1 MVNLVLKF
9 ADFCRASDLKVSTS
23 EVLDCLR
30 HLSLVDFLE
39 EAQFKTALKTNFV
52 KSRRNQPHFDRL
64 YALFFHHIGLE
75 EPDRYQEP
83 IRADQREAIL
93 ALLGEEMERDPL
105 SDAVID
111 FLKGEPVA
119 FMKALQRIQTQEQ
132 ETSQVVKSNLG
143 VLSGRLEVML
153 KLNQTRGRI
162 MQLIE
167 GQGDGPG
174 GLDPNRNLK
183 GYFQR
188 RLETA
193 FSMLTDEKKPRN
205 DGLKQI
211 KTDGFDGRGIGEKFF
226 SSLTRKETEEMREV
240 IAQLVRRLKDMVSR
254 RWAKRSRG
262 ILDVKKTLRRAGRY
276 QGVPIEVVYKKR
288 PPRKGKIVTLCD
300 VSGSVWAAARFML
313 NMIYSLQDCFSQV
326 KSFVF
331 VAELAEIT
339 KIFEKNDVNE
349 AVEKVMTE
357 AGINYH
363 ALTDYG
369 EMLTRFHKEHM
380 HVLNKKT
387 TLIIVGD
394 GRSNYFSPREHIL
407 GEIRDKCRRVI
418 WLNPES
424 ERFWSDGDSEM
435 HTYMAYCHEVR
446 PCQNLKQL
454 SAFIEEL
461 IL

>member
-1 MVNLVLKF
+1 MVNLILKF
-9 ADFCRASDLKVSTS
+9 AAFCRASDLKVSTS

-30 HLSLVDFLE
+30 HLSLVDFIE
-39 EAQFKTALKTNFV
+39 ESQFKTALKTNFV
-52 KSRRNQPHFDRL
+52 KSRRDQPHFDRL
-64 YALFFHHIGLE
+64 YALFFHQLRLE
-75 EPDRYQEP
+75 EPETHP
-83 IRADQREAIL
+83 ETSGPGPREELL
-93 ALLGEEMERDPL
+93 AALGETAERDPL
-105 SDAVID
+105 TDAVVD
-111 FLKGEPVA
+111 FLKGDPIA
-119 FMKALQRIQTQEQ
+119 FMELLRRIQTREQ
-132 ETSQVVKSNLG
+132 ESSRAVKSNLG

-153 KLNQTRGRI
+153 KLNQMRGRI

-167 GQGDGPG
+167 GRGEGPEG
-174 GLDPNRNLK
+174 SGQPGKLRD
-183 GYFQR
+183 YFHR

-193 FSMLTDEKKPRN
+193 FSMITDEKKPRN
-205 DGLKQI
+205 DGLHQVKA
-211 KTDGFDGRGIGEKFF
+211 DDLSGPGIGEKFF
-226 SSLTRKETEEMREV
+226 SSLTRKEVEDMREV
-240 IAQLVRRLKDMVSR
+240 IAQLVRRMKDMVTR
-254 RWAKRSRG
+254 RWAKKSRG
-262 ILDVKKTLRRAGRY
+262 ILDVKKTLRRAGRF

-326 KSFVF
+326 RSFVF

-339 KIFEKNDVNE
+339 KIFEKFDVNE
-349 AVEKVMTE
+349 AIEKVMTE
-357 AGINYH
+357 AGINYQ

-369 EMLTRFHKEHM
+369 EMLSRFHRDHM

-387 TLIIVGD
+387 TFIIVGD

-407 GEIRDKCRRVI
+407 DEIREKCRRVI

-435 HTYMAYCHEVR
+435 HTYTAYCHEVR

-454 SAFIEEL
+454 TAFIEEL